1 MYIYIYIYIYITYSR
16 GVGQVI
22 KCRADGVIY
31 ISRLNGEIDSI
42 KLLAVLL
49 MSISNFFN
57 LTLSLQ
63 GPHVKSSL
71 VRGVL

>member
-1 MYIYIYIYIYITYSR
+1 M
-16 GVGQVI
+16 I